1 MRTKLLGTKPAL
13 QACSSVLQGQW
24 NSALSAMTGSLV
36 HSVGLYR
43 ALGMFEAWKVVDAW
57 VVDAW
62 VVRSQLPPHL

>member
-1 MRTKLLGTKPAL
+1 M
-13 QACSSVLQGQW
+13 S
-24 NSALSAMTGSLV
+24 GSLV

-43 ALGMFEAWKVVDAW
+43 ALGVFEAWKVVDIWVVDAW